1 MKKRIHYIASICFG
15 IAGVAVTI
23 LAVTN
28 KNWILLGVAVILFIL
43 YYLAWLDFK
52 DYC

>member
-1 MKKRIHYIASICFG
+1 MKRLNYIMSICFG

-23 LAVTN
+23 IAVTN
-28 KNWILLGVAVILFIL
+28 KNWILLGVAAILFIL

-52 DYC
+52 DYD